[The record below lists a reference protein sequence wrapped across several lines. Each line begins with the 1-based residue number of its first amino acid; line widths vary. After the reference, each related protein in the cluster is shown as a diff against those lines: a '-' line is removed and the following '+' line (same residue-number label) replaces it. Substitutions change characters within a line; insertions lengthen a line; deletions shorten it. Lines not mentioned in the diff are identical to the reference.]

1 VASRDESLLS
11 EIFFGAVYGLGLSAT
26 IWTLVGATGLLR
38 PDPLAFVTLGA
49 LTGLL
54 RPLRTVRGFPFVIA
68 AVVLFGPAAALLTAV
83 LAALLASFSR
93 ARRRRAGI
101 AHQPVFE
108 VSVVALAATAASGL
122 YTHLGGPIGEPPGPG
137 LAGPLAVFAVVYA
150 AVELTLR
157 LLAARWSAG
166 GARGRRVMRML
177 AGYTAGLLVAPLLV
191 AAYRY
196 PPTRVG
202 LYLAPSLL
210 LCYALG
216 RLHAERRAVRRR
228 RRRRSAAIYRSI
240 TDALARALVARD
252 DEFGEH
258 LRRVRRL
265 CLAVGRRMDLAEGE
279 LEALGTGAL
288 LHDVGKIAV
297 PERILAEPR
306 RLTAAE
312 MERVR
317 VHPGVGSD
325 IVEAIGYPYPVHP
338 IVKHHHERWDGQ
350 GYPGRL
356 AGDEIPLGARILAAV
371 DCYDALTTDRPYR
384 RALDRDEALAYLI
397 AESGKMF
404 DPQVVETLLA
414 CLPRAERDAAHGPSD
429 RELPAELPLA
439 ERELYAL
446 NEISELVRGST
457 HVNETLTLVAGKL
470 GGLVPFES
478 LVVLRRDSA
487 PQHWRVC
494 FALGRDAGRVQDRVL
509 SLASPVDQVTT
520 GEIEAELRSR
530 LADGASGLRS
540 AAAAPILQGARV
552 TGLLALFDLEGRRF
566 QPRERRLLA
575 SIAALVAEALCA
587 VQATPERRFDSLTDP
602 ATGLPNA
609 RFLRLEAGYRMS
621 VRDSRASGFGLL
633 AFEADALERVPERR
647 GSERLLGAIARRLAC
662 ACEPGET
669 LVRFG
674 QEQFLVLSGTA
685 RSGELVQRFRD
696 LVDAV
701 ERQPITIGA
710 DDAWAPSLCAAHAS
724 YPLDGPDLD
733 TLLIRL
739 GARLALA
746 RDGTRSILPFPVV
759 RSAG

>member
-11 EIFFGAVYGLGLSAT
+11 EIFFGAVYGLGISVA
-26 IWTLVGATGLLR
+26 IWTLVGATGLFRPEPLVFVALAASVGLARTLR
-38 PDPLAFVTLGA
+38 SF
-49 LTGLL
+49 
-54 RPLRTVRGFPFVIA
+54 RGFPFVVA
-68 AVVLFGPAAALLTAV
+68 AIVLFGPAAALLAAV
-83 LAALLASFSR
+83 LAAPVVSLPR
-93 ARRRRAGI
+93 ARRRRAGTVRR
-101 AHQPVFE
+101 AVFE
-108 VSVVALAATAASGL
+108 VSVAALAVTAASGL
-122 YTHLGGPIGEPPGPG
+122 YTRLEGPIGEPPGPG
-137 LAGPLAVFAVVYA
+137 LAGPLALFATVFA
-150 AVELTLR
+150 AVDLTLR
-157 LLAARWSAG
+157 LLAARLSAG
-166 GARGRRVMRML
+166 GAHGARVMRRL

-191 AAYRY
+191 AAYRF

-202 LYLAPSLL
+202 FYAVPLLL

-216 RLHAERRAVRRR
+216 RRHAEGRAVRRGG
-228 RRRRSAAIYRSI
+228 RRRSAAIYRSI
-240 TDALARALVARD
+240 TDALTRALVARD
-252 DEFGEH
+252 AEFGEH

-265 CLAVGRRMDLAEGE
+265 CLTVGRRLGLSEGD
-279 LEALGTGAL
+279 LEALATGAL

-384 RALDRDEALAYLI
+384 RALGRDDATAYLI
-397 AESGKMF
+397 GESGKMF

-414 CLPRAERDAAHGPSD
+414 CLPRATQDTAAA
-429 RELPAELPLA
+429 REEEMPAELPLA
-439 ERELYAL
+439 ERELYAV
-446 NEISELVRGST
+446 NEISELVRGSIDL
-457 HVNETLTLVAGKL
+457 NETLTLVAGKL

-478 LVVLRRDSA
+478 LVVLRRGAA
-487 PQHWRVC
+487 PLRWQVS
-494 FALGRDAGRVQDRVL
+494 FALGRDAVSLQGRTFSL
-509 SLASPVDQVTT
+509 SSPVDGVAT
-520 GEIEAELRSR
+520 GEIEAELRER
-530 LADGASGLRS
+530 LAGSASDLRS
-540 AAAAPILQGARV
+540 AAVAPILQEGCA
-552 TGLLALFDLEGRRF
+552 TGLLATFGLEGRRF
-566 QPRERRLLA
+566 EPRERRLLA
-575 SIAALVAEALCA
+575 SIAALLAEALCA
-587 VQATPERRFDSLTDP
+587 VHAKPDRRFDSLTDP

-621 VRDSRASGFGLL
+621 VGDSNAAGFGLL

-647 GSERLLGAIARRLAC
+647 AAERLLGAIARRLAC

-701 ERQPITIGA
+701 ERQPIPIGA
-710 DDAWAPSLCAAHAS
+710 DEAWAPSLCAAHAS

-746 RDGTRSILPFPVV
+746 RDGTRSILPFPVA